1 MLPEGVMECV
11 LPVRSLVN
19 DLCSPH
25 LPYRT
30 REGIGRLHL
39 RGRQCSG
46 WASLGSTTQ
55 PLGFSAMVKPWLV
68 WLELARDD
76 GAPLS
81 DEGITELTDLLT
93 QDGVKPEL
101 NRKGPGTMAIRLTL
115 PATNDMAARS
125 AAEETLRDRAQ
136 QVWTALGLPPFT
148 IAFVETKLESE

>member
-1 MLPEGVMECV
+1 
-11 LPVRSLVN
+11 
-19 DLCSPH
+19 
-25 LPYRT
+25 
-30 REGIGRLHL
+30 
-39 RGRQCSG
+39 
-46 WASLGSTTQ
+46 
-55 PLGFSAMVKPWLV
+55 MVKPWLV

-101 NRKGPGTMAIRLTL
+101 NRKGPGTMAVRLTL